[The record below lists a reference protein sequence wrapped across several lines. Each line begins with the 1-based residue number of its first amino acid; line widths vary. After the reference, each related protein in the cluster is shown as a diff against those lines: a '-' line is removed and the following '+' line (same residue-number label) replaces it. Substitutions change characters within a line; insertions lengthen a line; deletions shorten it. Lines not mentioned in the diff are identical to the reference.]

1 MRSRPTA
8 ATTAAR
14 RPEAAGEIGSGYPVP
29 VAETRSWIGQTS
41 IGPVVSTSSC
51 IAAKAGHK
59 HRSVWC
65 VRGGFSCQV
74 LGLISWSMVKDE
86 LFEVPRPSD
95 SITPAGS
102 ALLVAR
108 SKVCVVTTVRAQGE
122 QVVSFGS
129 LLGPADEISVRGK
142 PLMGL
147 LVKTNP

>member
-1 MRSRPTA
+1 
-8 ATTAAR
+8 
-14 RPEAAGEIGSGYPVP
+14 
-29 VAETRSWIGQTS
+29 
-41 IGPVVSTSSC
+41 
-51 IAAKAGHK
+51 
-59 HRSVWC
+59 
-65 VRGGFSCQV
+65 
-74 LGLISWSMVKDE
+74 MVKDE